1 MSTILSVQGSPRGE
15 RSHSRRL
22 QESFLKAWQVREEG
36 RQVLRREVGRVSI
49 PAVTE
54 GWIAA
59 AFHPQPEARSDSIS
73 RAAEIMRDADVG
85 VVPVVDDAGSMRLAG
100 VVTDRDIA
108 VRVVA
113 EGRDRSTHVRDV
125 MSSGLATV
133 GPDDDLDRV
142 TEVMKAQQVRR
153 VPVCEGDRLVGIIA
167 QADVAREGRDRKTGD
182 VVEKISEPGRGRR

>member
-1 MSTILSVQGSPRGE
+1 
-15 RSHSRRL
+15 
-22 QESFLKAWQVREEG
+22 
-36 RQVLRREVGRVSI
+36 
-49 PAVTE
+49 
-54 GWIAA
+54 
-59 AFHPQPEARSDSIS
+59 
-73 RAAEIMRDADVG
+73 MRDSDVG

-125 MSSGLATV
+125 MSAGLATV

-182 VVEKISEPGRGRR
+182 VVERISEPGRGRR